1 MSRYILLLSIFLFLN
16 CNKRD
21 ECVDITDK
29 KQIDGLYYFYFKAK
43 MTGSYTNNQGNSS
56 NGFSQNRWASG
67 EVSEE
72 IYNSFNIGDEYC
84 Y

>member
-1 MSRYILLLSIFLFLN
+1 MLKYLLFFVFLLFLN
-16 CNKRD
+16 CDKRD

-29 KQIDGLYYFYFKAK
+29 REINGLYYFYFKAK
-43 MTGSYTNNQGNSS
+43 MTGSYTNSQGNSS
-56 NGFSQNRWASG
+56 NGFSENRWASG
-67 EVSEE
+67 EVTEE